1 MTPLID
7 AVFLLLTFFIFSLV
21 LMVPTDIHDIT
32 VPEFAA
38 GDTARPADLIT
49 VKINGQGEY
58 FVNDEQTDIE
68 SIAQKVSEIKQEQ
81 PDAVIFLAADVD
93 ATIGMVGPVI
103 DTLKGAG
110 LNEFSFVGRPS
121 EDLARP
127 NSRAPGT
134 PAPE

>member
-7 AVFLLLTFFIFSLV
+7 AVFLLLTFFVFSLV

-38 GDTARPADLIT
+38 GDNARPADLIT
-49 VKINGQGEY
+49 VKINGKGEY
-58 FVNDEQTDIE
+58 FVNDEQTDID
-68 SIAQKVSEIKQEQ
+68 SLAKNVQTIKEET

-103 DTLKGAG
+103 DTLKAAG
-110 LNEFSFVGRPS
+110 LNEFSFVGRPVES
-121 EDLARP
+121 PAAA
-127 NSRAPGT
+127 SS
-134 PAPE
+134 PAPAPQ